1 MGFGRTGDL
10 ERQKKLTASQ
20 WKIIATANLGD
31 MLDFFDFFLIGYV
44 LAFIFKEWQL
54 TYAESAVILV
64 AAGLGA
70 VPGAWFWGWMG
81 DKIGR
86 RKVFILTALNVAAAT
101 GIMYFTPEPGGWV
114 AGWIFLS
121 FFRFFVG
128 FGNAGLIAV
137 DIPLVQEFVPSYK
150 RGWVSGLTTTLLP
163 AGNVLGALS
172 GAFLAPVI
180 GWRGLFLVGLLP
192 AALVLMIRYW
202 VPESPRFLLRMGRM
216 EEARKSLA
224 WALKVGPKEIELP
237 SSLPEAEKTSWR
249 ELFHYPRSVASS
261 CLVALS
267 QTGGVGILLWITTL
281 FVMVLKITPA
291 EAPYLMIWVGILG
304 IIGRLVASWMSDAL
318 GRRISGFLIGA
329 GGAISMALAGYWHDV
344 YLGTVSV
351 FFVLIMVQRFFGDAS
366 YAIIGPYLAEVWPN
380 RLRASGMGFAYGIS
394 NLGKIIGPLGLAM
407 IVGSSNYVSP
417 KVTFST
423 RSSRRYCFW
432 RSGTGK
438 RASSSRFSAS
448 RRRAARSRTSAA
460 PSIRRRRCPS
470 GWQRRKSDPGVGLS
484 GPCRVSPPLS
494 TGGRPPCAAGRL
506 LCAPA
511 PHARIAAWHAGNAG
525 GNGTPTVDRARSAL
539 LR

>member
-1 MGFGRTGDL
+1 MLEYL
-10 ERQKKLTASQ
+10 ERQKKLTANQ

-54 TYAESAVILV
+54 TYGASALILIS
-64 AAGLGA
+64 AGLGA

-86 RKVFILTALNVAAAT
+86 RKVFILTALNVAVAT
-101 GIMYFTPEPGGWV
+101 GIMFFTPDPGGWV
-114 AGWIFLS
+114 PGWIFLS

-137 DIPLVQEFVPSYK
+137 DIPLVQEFVPAYK

-163 AGNVLGALS
+163 AGNILGALS
-172 GAFLAPVI
+172 GAYLAPAI
-180 GWRGLFLVGLLP
+180 GWRGLFLVGLAP
-192 AALVLMIRYW
+192 ALLVLMIRYW
-202 VPESPRFLLRMGRM
+202 VPESPRFLLRMGRL

-224 WALKVGPKEIELP
+224 WALQVAPAEIELP
-237 SSLPEAEKTSWR
+237 TSLPEAETTSWR
-249 ELFHYPRSVASS
+249 ELFHYPRSMASS

-291 EAPYLMIWVGILG
+291 EASYLMIWVGILG

-318 GRRISGFLIGA
+318 GRRMSGFLIGM
-329 GGAISMALAGYWHDV
+329 GGAITMALAGYWHDV

-351 FFVLIMVQRFFGDAS
+351 FFVMIMVQRFFGDAS

-380 RLRASGMGFAYGIS
+380 RLRASGMGFSYGIG
-394 NLGKIIGPLGLAM
+394 NLGKIIGPLGLAL

-417 KVTFST
+417 KVTLDAIFPALLFLAFWYGQAGLVFAFLGIET
-423 RSSRRYCFW
+423 KGRSIEEI
-432 RSGTGK
+432 G
-438 RASSSRFSAS
+438 RAL
-448 RRRAARSRTSAA
+448 
-460 PSIRRRRCPS
+460 
-470 GWQRRKSDPGVGLS
+470 D
-484 GPCRVSPPLS
+484 
-494 TGGRPPCAAGRL
+494 
-506 LCAPA
+506 APA
-511 PHARIAAWHAGNAG
+511 PAPAPVRAAA
-525 GNGTPTVDRARSAL
+525 TQI
-539 LR
+539 